1 MSVKRQAGETSL
13 KVFLLEDDAKTPRT
27 GSGGEKNMVEL
38 VSELKIIESLSS
50 PTIRA
55 EMSIF
60 DATDFINTLHGN
72 DYWKIELEAG
82 EVKHTYV
89 LQCYEI
95 NSRLREEKKEAYV
108 INLVSTEFIYNET
121 MNVFGAYKPLDSAVH
136 VRKILKDSESL
147 NSGKKFFSEST
158 KKFRFTAVNWRP
170 FDAINFIAS
179 KVVRSSSTGDV
190 EQGAFVF
197 YENAKGFHF
206 KSIDQ
211 MIEDSNANK
220 DTKPTYV
227 YGQKSIE
234 DNPLKNQYLIDKVSY
249 PTSFNALKSLRMGAW
264 SGYIMGLDPTSLGE
278 SRLPTKS
285 TKVAAK
291 TSWYGY
297 EKMFKGMSKLEKGGN
312 IPIDIKSSSIK
323 SLINRPK
330 RIKYKVLPTHL
341 YDLPSGT
348 SGKGSTRKFKQWENT
363 NTLKSQGKNL
373 DHHMETAAY
382 NFLRKKA
389 IEAIQLQIEVPGNLG
404 LYAGEG
410 IKVEIPRMLAKGSK
424 VELDKMYSGNY
435 LIGGVVHTYKTTNT
449 QTTLHLLKDSIKV

>member
-1 MSVKRQAGETSL
+1 MI
-13 KVFLLEDDAKTPRT
+13 PRIMHPLF
-27 GSGGEKNMVEL
+27 SMDQYLIQEK
-38 VSELKIIESLSS
+38 
-50 PTIRA
+50 
-55 EMSIF
+55 F
-60 DATDFINTLHGN
+60 
-72 DYWKIELEAG
+72 W
-82 EVKHTYV
+82 
-89 LQCYEI
+89 
-95 NSRLREEKKEAYV
+95 
-108 INLVSTEFIYNET
+108 
-121 MNVFGAYKPLDSAVH
+121 
-136 VRKILKDSESL
+136 
-147 NSGKKFFSEST
+147 KFFGGKFWFKDMEGNIVAYCKQKAFRLKEDIVLFSDESCT
-158 KKFRFTAVNWRP
+158 TALLNIKARNVID
-170 FDAINFIAS
+170 FAATYDII
-179 KVVRSSSTGDV
+179 DV
-190 EQGAFVF
+190 ESGQILGS
-197 YENAKGFHF
+197 AKRKGW
-206 KSIDQ
+206 KSLVKDTWKLLDASGNQ
-211 MIEDSNANK
+211 YGEMIEDSNANK

>member
-1 MSVKRQAGETSL
+1 MAIKRQAGETTL

-27 GSGGEKNMVEL
+27 GSGGEKNLVEL
-38 VSELKIIESLSS
+38 VSELKIIESISS

-55 EMSIF
+55 ELSIF

-82 EVKHTYV
+82 EIKQTYIM
-89 LQCYEI
+89 QCYEI

-121 MNVFGAYKPLDSAVH
+121 INIFGAKKPKDAAVH
-136 VRKILKDSESL
+136 IKEIVKEDGGNGLA
-147 NSGKKFFSEST
+147 SGKKLFSEAT
-158 KKFRFTAVNWRP
+158 KKFRFTSVNWRP
-170 FDAINFIAS
+170 FDAINFICS

-197 YENAKGFHF
+197 FENAKGFHF
-206 KSIDQ
+206 KSIDK
-211 MIEDSNANK
+211 MIEDCVANK
-220 DTKPTYV
+220 DKSTYV

-234 DNPLKNQYLIDKVSY
+234 DNPLKNQFLIDRVNY

-264 SGYIMGLDPTSLGE
+264 SGYVMGLDPTSFGE
-278 SRLPTKS
+278 SNLPTKS
-285 TKVAAK
+285 KKVAAK

-297 EKMFKGMSKLEKGGN
+297 EKTFKSMSILEKGGK
-312 IPIDIKSSSIK
+312 IPVDTSNARVKD
-323 SLINRPK
+323 LLNRPK
-330 RIKYKVLPTHL
+330 RIKYKILPTHL
-341 YDLPSGT
+341 YDLPT
-348 SGKGSTRKFKQWENT
+348 TKNRRQFKQWEQS
-363 NTLKSQGKNL
+363 NTLKNQGKNL
-373 DHHMETAAY
+373 DHHIDTASY

-389 IEAIQLQIEVPGNLG
+389 IEAIQLVIEVPGNLG